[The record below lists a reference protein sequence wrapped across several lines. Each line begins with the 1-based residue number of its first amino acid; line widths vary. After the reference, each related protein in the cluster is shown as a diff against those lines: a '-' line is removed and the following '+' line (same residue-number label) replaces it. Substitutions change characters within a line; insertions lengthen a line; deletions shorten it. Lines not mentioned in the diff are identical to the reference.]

1 MQLIKNPLSS
11 FALLIIIVSVV
22 AYYGNVYFR
31 SSATQATAGSNQ
43 DVSEKETI
51 DTLIRE
57 LELEVSLLN
66 RDLPKIIDDDT
77 RADSISVEPGPRLV
91 TKYTY
96 TSFSSEEFDSE
107 IFNKKVKK
115 NIKKGICDN
124 DEILKKMGLGLVYS
138 YEFFGND
145 GIKLATAEF
154 EFKDCL

>member
-11 FALLIIIVSVV
+11 LALLIIVASVA

-31 SSATQATAGSNQ
+31 SSATESAVVSNQ
-43 DVSEKETI
+43 EISEEETK
-51 DTLIRE
+51 DMLIRK
-57 LELEVSLLN
+57 LELEVINLN
-66 RDLPKIIDDDT
+66 NGLPKIIDDDT

-96 TSFSSEEFDSE
+96 TSFSSEEYDSE

-124 DEILKKMGLGLVYS
+124 DEVLKRMKLGLVYS

-145 GIKLATAEF
+145 GTKLATAEF
-154 EFKDCL
+154 EIKDCL

>member
-11 FALLIIIVSVV
+11 LAALVIVASVV

-31 SSATQATAGSNQ
+31 SSTTESTVASNQ
-43 DVSEKETI
+43 EVSEEETK
-51 DTLIRE
+51 DTLIRN
-57 LELEVSLLN
+57 LELEVINLN
-66 RDLPKIIDDDT
+66 NSLPKIIDDDT
-77 RADSISVEPGPRLV
+77 RVDSISVEPGPRLV

-96 TSFSSEEFDSE
+96 TSFSTEEFDSE

-124 DEILKKMGLGLVYS
+124 DEILKRMKLGLVYS
-138 YEFFGND
+138 YDFFGND

-154 EFKDCL
+154 DINDCL

>member
-1 MQLIKNPLSS
+1 MQLIKNPLSNL
-11 FALLIIIVSVV
+11 AILIIVTSVV
-22 AYYGNVYFR
+22 AYYGNVFFR
-31 SSATQATAGSNQ
+31 SSVTKTVDSNQ
-43 DVSEKETI
+43 KFPEEETK
-51 DTLIRE
+51 DTFIRNV
-57 LELEVSLLN
+57 ELEVINLN
-66 RDLPKIIDDDT
+66 NGLPKVIDDDT

-96 TSFSSEEFDSE
+96 TTFSSKEFDSE

-124 DEILKKMGLGLVYS
+124 DEVLRRMKWGLVYS

-154 EFKDCL
+154 EVNDC